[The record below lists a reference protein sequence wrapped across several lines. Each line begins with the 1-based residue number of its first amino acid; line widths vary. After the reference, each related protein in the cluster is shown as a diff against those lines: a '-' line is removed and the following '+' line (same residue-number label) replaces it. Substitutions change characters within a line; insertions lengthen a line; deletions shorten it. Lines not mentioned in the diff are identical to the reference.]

1 MSQPQNILGVTGEKG
16 TTGVCPDNSGLL
28 NLDYLDF
35 YIWEKYLINI
45 DLANCNRSSLS
56 QGLLLHVLSLCGT
69 TVRTIPRSWLGF
81 ISHWSSCCQIK
92 SICGYFLNVS
102 RWFWIICCFA
112 KVPTLMLRKPTNLQ
126 TMSGYSH
133 REINEQPLCLSSHSY
148 SFIQSWRNES
158 SHFTE
163 TAVKTSDPSGPP
175 AHFDSGTSQHNK
187 PTPYLF
193 MSVDTVEPP
202 TITWN
207 MWLNLQVRVRSFSSS
222 TPDPGCQEKQLPFS
236 RNNSSAALLRD
247 GVEGP
252 GKVSAYC
259 PPTDPGT
266 YSCKSNKGV
275 AHSLLRPAS
284 QISC

>member
-1 MSQPQNILGVTGEKG
+1 MRARFWNCHHGRVRRKQSQFANRWGARLQPPDG
-16 TTGVCPDNSGLL
+16 TSQCAFALPVPGYFLPCVEPM
-28 NLDYLDF
+28 Y
-35 YIWEKYLINI
+35 Y
-45 DLANCNRSSLS
+45 NCNNSPQELY
-56 QGLLLHVLSLCGT
+56 L
-69 TVRTIPRSWLGF
+69 

-102 RWFWIICCFA
+102 PWFWIICCFA
-112 KVPTLMLRKPTNLQ
+112 KVPTLMLRKPTNSQ
-126 TMSGYSH
+126 TMSWYSH

-148 SFIQSWRNES
+148 SFSQSWRNES

-163 TAVKTSDPSGPP
+163 SAAKTSDPSGPP

-236 RNNSSAALLRD
+236 RNNSSVALLRD

-259 PPTDPGT
+259 PPADPGT

-275 AHSLLRPAS
+275 ANSHLRPAS
-284 QISC
+284 QIAC